1 MKRSKW
7 KGIFSAPKDSKSQI
21 LSITQI
27 SRNSSILP
35 MFVEQTFKV
44 HNGKH
49 FKNIKVSKEMLGHKF
64 GEFYRTR
71 VTFEY
76 KKNKR
81 KKKVKK

>member
-7 KGIFSAPKDSKSQI
+7 KGIYSIPKNYKNQTLEVTS
-21 LSITQI
+21 I
-27 SRNSSILP
+27 SRNSSIVP
-35 MFVEQTFKV
+35 AFVEQTFKI

-64 GEFYRTR
+64 GEFFRTR

-76 KKNKR
+76 KK
-81 KKKVKK
+81 KKKKKK

>member
-7 KGIFSAPKDSKSQI
+7 KGVYSTPKDYKSQAH
-21 LSITQI
+21 SVSQI
-27 SRNSSILP
+27 SRNSSIVPTL
-35 MFVEQTFKV
+35 VEQTFKV

-49 FKNIKVSKEMLGHKF
+49 FKSIKVSKEMLGHKF

-76 KKNKR
+76 KK
-81 KKKVKK
+81 KKKKKKK